1 MLLETTVPRERK
13 EKEVKGELR
22 LKKIEMK
29 LKLNSKLK
37 LDVWLEK
44 GRSEFQWV
52 VILRAL

>member
-29 LKLNSKLK
+29 LKLKSKLK